1 MSDDLSSNETRDPS
15 YKGEKKWFQPHAS
28 WLTEAAATS
37 VPGSRSKELAAQLDT
52 PQGLD
57 ASSLSSHQV
66 QMFRI
71 WNQLSSNHQLVAR
84 FRFARKPNLK
94 TLEFVGEKLG
104 LTRERVR
111 QIQVRISQIIDEA
124 LEVPTSQILSELRA
138 SCGEMA
144 TEKDFQA
151 SLDKILGT
159 CEETW
164 DQVYAVYLEQKSDYK
179 STRGVRASTVARKF
193 ISEARKVL
201 PNTKEAR
208 LIDLKTIRNVDS
220 SFWYKYRD
228 LIVKCL
234 GIALLPNGSLATRDT
249 MPMRVVDALTFL
261 GTPAT
266 KEELSELTGLSTK
279 TLLARLWC
287 MDEVVKV
294 ANNMWALS
302 SPEAKKYV
310 GVVDMIQNILEE
322 QGGECSVRFLRDRIR
337 ERCNVKPSS
346 MNTFLATSQFV
357 VSNGRARL
365 RQNNEVKLRPL
376 SQVID
381 GRLTNGA
388 PYWTFTVQQRHLKG
402 NSVTGFPPEF
412 ANELGIEPNSYDW
425 VKVERP
431 SKCRDLKVT
440 WHLSSANGIHV
451 GYVREALE
459 SLNCTVGQIM
469 RLIVRHRRIEIQRH
483 V

>member
-1 MSDDLSSNETRDPS
+1 MTDETTTGDVPPPS
-15 YKGEKKWFQPHAS
+15 YKGEKKWSQSHSS
-28 WLTEAAATS
+28 WLSEAAETA
-37 VPGSRSKELAAQLDT
+37 VPDSRSKELVAQLDGSAEFDVT
-52 PQGLD
+52 D
-57 ASSLSSHQV
+57 LSD
-66 QMFRI
+66 R
-71 WNQLSSNHQLVAR
+71 QLKMHHVWKKLSPNHQLVAR
-84 FRFARKPNLK
+84 SRFARKPHTQ

-111 QIQVRISQIIDEA
+111 QIQVRIAHIMDEA
-124 LEVPTSQILSELRA
+124 LEEETSQMLSDLHS

-144 TEKDFQA
+144 LEQDFQEC
-151 SLDKILGT
+151 LDRILST
-159 CEETW
+159 SDEVW
-164 DQVYAVYLEQKSDYK
+164 DQVYAVYLEQKSGYK
-179 STRGVRASTVARKF
+179 SIRGVRASSKARRFIATARKA
-193 ISEARKVL
+193 I
-201 PNTKEAR
+201 PNSKEAQ
-208 LIDLKTIRNVDS
+208 LVDLTSIQSLDS
-220 SFWYKYRD
+220 KFWYKYRD
-228 LIVKCL
+228 LIVRCL
-234 GIALLPNGSLATRDT
+234 GVALLPNGSVATRDT

-266 KEELSELTGLSTK
+266 KEELAELTGLSTK

-294 ANNMWALS
+294 ANNMWALN
-302 SPEAKKYV
+302 SPQTKKYV
-310 GVVDMIQNILEE
+310 GVVDMIQSILEE
-322 QGGECSVRFLRDRIR
+322 QGGECSVRFLRDQIR

-357 VSNGRARL
+357 VQNGRARL
-365 RQNNEVKLRPL
+365 RQHDEVKLRPL

-412 ANELGIEPNSYDW
+412 ANELGIKPNSYEW

-431 SKCRDLKVT
+431 SKSRELKVT
-440 WHLSSANGIHV
+440 WNLSSANGIHV
-451 GYVREALE
+451 GYVREVLE
-459 SLNCTVGQIM
+459 SLNCKVGQVM
-469 RLIVRHRRIEIQRH
+469 RLIIRHRRIEIQRH

>member
-1 MSDDLSSNETRDPS
+1 MTDESTPGDSQTPPI
-15 YKGEKKWFQPHAS
+15 KGEKKWFQPHSA
-28 WLTEAAATS
+28 WLTEAAETT
-37 VPGSRSKELAAQLDT
+37 VPVSRSKELAAQLD
-52 PQGLD
+52 GSAALD
-57 ASSLSSHQV
+57 ESELARHQI
-66 QMFRI
+66 QMYRV
-71 WNQLSSNHQLVAR
+71 WKQLSPNHQLIAR
-84 FRFARKPNLK
+84 SRFARKPHLE
-94 TLEFVGEKLG
+94 TLELVGEKLS

-111 QIQVRISQIIDEA
+111 QIQVRIAHIIDEA
-124 LEVPTSQILSELRA
+124 LEEETSQILAELR
-138 SCGEMA
+138 STCGEMA
-144 TEKDFQA
+144 SEQDFQA
-151 SLDKILGT
+151 CLDKILGT
-159 CEETW
+159 SDEAW
-164 DQVYAVYLEQKSDYK
+164 DQVYAVYLEQKSGYK
-179 STRGVRASTVARKF
+179 SIRGVRASTKARRF
-193 ISEARKVL
+193 VSNARKVI
-201 PNTKEAR
+201 PTSKEAQ
-208 LIDLKTIRNVDS
+208 LIDLEEIRDLDS
-220 SFWYKYRD
+220 KFWYKYRD
-228 LIVKCL
+228 LIVTCL
-234 GIALLPNGSLATRDT
+234 GIALLPNGSVATRDT

-266 KEELSELTGLSTK
+266 KEELAELTGLSTK

-294 ANNMWALS
+294 ANNMWALN
-302 SPEAKKYV
+302 SPQTKKYV
-310 GVVDMIQNILEE
+310 GVVDMIQSILEE

-357 VSNGRARL
+357 VQNGRARL
-365 RQNNEVKLRPL
+365 RQNNEVKLRSL

-381 GRLTNGA
+381 GRLNNGA

-412 ANELGIEPNSYDW
+412 ANELGINPNSYEW

-451 GYVREALE
+451 GYVREVLE
-459 SLNCTVGQIM
+459 NLNCKVGQVM
-469 RLIVRHRRIEIQRH
+469 RLIIRHRRIEIQRH

>member
-1 MSDDLSSNETRDPS
+1 MSDELTPDESQNPS
-15 YKGEKKWFQPHAS
+15 YKGEKKWFQPHVS
-28 WLTEAAATS
+28 WLTDAAEKA
-37 VPGSRSKELAAQLDT
+37 VPDSRSKDLAAQLDGSM
-52 PQGLD
+52 GLD
-57 ASSLSSHQV
+57 VSSLESHQI
-66 QMFRI
+66 QMYRV
-71 WNQLSSNHQLVAR
+71 WSQLSPNHQLVAR
-84 FRFARKPNLK
+84 SRFARKPHIQ
-94 TLEFVGEKLG
+94 TLELVGEELG

-124 LEVPTSQILSELRA
+124 LEVETSEILKELRA
-138 SCGEMA
+138 CCGEMT
-144 TEKDFQA
+144 TERDFQE

-159 CEETW
+159 SEETW

-179 STRGVRASTVARKF
+179 SIRGVRASPVARRF
-193 ISEARKVL
+193 ISNARKAL
-201 PNTKEAR
+201 PNTKEAQ
-208 LIDLKTIRNVDS
+208 LIDLKTIRDLDS

-228 LIVKCL
+228 LVVKCL
-234 GIALLPNGSLATRDT
+234 GIALLPNGSVATRDT
-249 MPMRVVDALTFL
+249 MPMRVVDALTFV

-287 MDEVVKV
+287 MNEVVKV

-302 SPEAKKYV
+302 SPETKKYV
-310 GVVDMIQNILEE
+310 GVVDMIQSILEE

-357 VSNGRARL
+357 VSSGRVRL
-365 RQNNEVKLRPL
+365 RQKNEVRLRPL

-381 GRLTNGA
+381 GRLMNGA

-412 ANELGIEPNSYDW
+412 ANELGIEPNNYDW

-431 SKCRDLKVT
+431 AKCRDLKVT

-451 GYVREALE
+451 GYVREVLE
-459 SLNCTVGQIM
+459 SLNCTVGQVM

>member
-1 MSDDLSSNETRDPS
+1 MNDEPTPDDSLLPLFKD
-15 YKGEKKWFQPHAS
+15 EKKWSQPHSS
-28 WLTEAAATS
+28 WLSESAETV
-37 VPGSRSKELAAQLDT
+37 VPDSRSKDLVAQLD
-52 PQGLD
+52 G
-57 ASSLSSHQV
+57 SSALNESDLARHQL
-66 QMFRI
+66 QMFRV
-71 WNQLSSNHQLVAR
+71 WKQLSPNHQLIAR
-84 FRFARKPNLK
+84 SRFARKPQLQ
-94 TLEFVGEKLG
+94 TLELVGEKLG

-111 QIQVRISQIIDEA
+111 QIQVRIANIIDEA
-124 LEVPTSQILSELRA
+124 LEEETSKMLANLSA

-144 TEKDFQA
+144 SEQDFQA
-151 SLDKILGT
+151 SLDTILGT
-159 CEETW
+159 SNETW
-164 DQVYAVYLEQKSDYK
+164 DQVYAVYLEQKSGYK
-179 STRGVRASTVARKF
+179 PIRGVRASPKARQFIAKARKA
-193 ISEARKVL
+193 I
-201 PNTKEAR
+201 PNTKEAQ
-208 LIDLKTIRNVDS
+208 LIDLEQIRDVDPK
-220 SFWYKYRD
+220 FWYKYRNQV
-228 LIVKCL
+228 VKCL
-234 GIALLPNGSLATRDT
+234 GIALLPNGSVATRDT

-294 ANNMWALS
+294 ANNMWALD
-302 SPEAKKYV
+302 SPQTKKYV
-310 GVVDMIQNILEE
+310 GVVDMIQSILEE

-357 VSNGRARL
+357 VRNGRARL
-365 RQNNEVKLRPL
+365 RQNSEVKLRPL

-381 GRLTNGA
+381 GRLMNGA

-412 ANELGIEPNSYDW
+412 ANELGIQPNSHQW
-425 VKVERP
+425 VKVDRP
-431 SKCRDLKVT
+431 AKSRDLKVT

-451 GYVREALE
+451 GYVREVLE
-459 SLNCTVGQIM
+459 SLNCKVGQIM
-469 RLIVRHRRIEIQRH
+469 RVIIRHRRIEIQRH

>member
-1 MSDDLSSNETRDPS
+1 MTDEPTPGDSSSPS
-15 YKGEKKWFQPHAS
+15 FKGEKKWSQPHSA
-28 WLTEAAATS
+28 WLSDAAETG
-37 VPGSRSKELAAQLDT
+37 VPDSRSKDLAAQLDGSST
-52 PQGLD
+52 LD
-57 ASSLSSHQV
+57 ESDLSRHQL
-66 QMFRI
+66 QMFRV
-71 WNQLSSNHQLVAR
+71 WKQLSPNHQLIAR
-84 FRFARKPNLK
+84 SRFARKPHVQ
-94 TLEFVGEKLG
+94 TLEMVGEKLG

-111 QIQVRISQIIDEA
+111 QIQVRIANIIDEA
-124 LEVPTSQILSELRA
+124 LEEETSKMLADLSTKCGDMA
-138 SCGEMA
+138 SEQ
-144 TEKDFQA
+144 DFQA
-151 SLDKILGT
+151 SLDSILGASD
-159 CEETW
+159 EAW
-164 DQVYAVYLEQKSDYK
+164 DQVYAVYLEQKSGYK
-179 STRGVRASTVARKF
+179 SIRGVRASPKARRFVATVRKA
-193 ISEARKVL
+193 I
-201 PNTKEAR
+201 PNSKEAQ
-208 LIDLKTIRNVDS
+208 LIDLEQIRDVDS
-220 SFWYKYRD
+220 KFWYKYRD

-234 GIALLPNGSLATRDT
+234 GIALLPNGSVATRDT

-294 ANNMWALS
+294 ANNMWALD
-302 SPEAKKYV
+302 SPQTKKYV
-310 GVVDMIQNILEE
+310 GVVDMIQSILEE

-357 VSNGRARL
+357 VQNGRARL
-365 RQNNEVKLRPL
+365 RQSNEVKLRPL

-381 GRLTNGA
+381 GRLMNGA

-412 ANELGIEPNSYDW
+412 ANELGIKPNSYEW
-425 VKVERP
+425 VKVDRP
-431 SKCRDLKVT
+431 SKSRDLKVT

-451 GYVREALE
+451 GFVREVLE
-459 SLNCTVGQIM
+459 SLNCKVGQVM
-469 RLIVRHRRIEIQRH
+469 RLIIRHRRIEIQRH